1 MSIFNAQIF
10 SIKGFIEKI
19 SQLVKFSCE
28 EKLTHKVPVDMPFK
42 DNMECAYGNSD
53 VMTEVRAIFRM
64 ALKWNGFNQQL
75 QNNGKLLH
83 GNKIRNKIPE
93 KY

>member
-1 MSIFNAQIF
+1 M
-10 SIKGFIEKI
+10 
-19 SQLVKFSCE
+19 
-28 EKLTHKVPVDMPFK
+28 PVLPFK
-42 DNMECAYGNSD
+42 DNMECAYGNSNI
-53 VMTEVRAIFRM
+53 MTEVRAIFRM